1 MLASVELAER
11 EELQPNLRHRNA
23 TQPIAL
29 RSKEKREEPGSNLLP
44 VVHRPTNWHQV
55 AALRC

>member
-1 MLASVELAER
+1 MLTSVELAER

-44 VVHRPTNWHQV
+44 VVHRSANWHQA